1 MAAQTAKNPPAVQE
15 TGVQSL
21 GWEDA
26 LEEGMTTHS
35 GILAWRIPWS
45 EGLHTVH
52 GVAKS
57 RTLSDFFFFERLL
70 FKDWINNCPSRKAF
84 LIFLFFLF
92 PPSPS
97 PPLGH
102 AENSA

>member
-1 MAAQTAKNPPAVQE
+1 MDRGA
-15 TGVQSL
+15 
-21 GWEDA
+21 
-26 LEEGMTTHS
+26 
-35 GILAWRIPWS
+35 R
-45 EGLHTVH
+45 VH

-57 RTLSDFFFFERLL
+57 RSLSNYSPWVAELDTERLLFFFFEQLL
-70 FKDWINNCPSRKAF
+70 FKDWINNCPKDWINNCPSRKAC